1 MESKKVYSL
10 FYLLLLTITAPML
23 AVARSEDKRD
33 VDDERRQIAVAP
45 LAVYA
50 GVAVSPWVWAAIL
63 AAYGIAELTK
73 YNVSKTSSDS
83 HSCANNRGWCRSSC
97 FSHEYIDSW
106 NSAVCGNYDCCRPL

>member
-73 YNVSKTSSDS
+73 YNRPIVTHVPTIGVGVVAAAFHTSTLTHGTQQCVETTIAADP
-83 HSCANNRGWCRSSC
+83 
-97 FSHEYIDSW
+97 YK
-106 NSAVCGNYDCCRPL
+106 L